1 MQTSSF
7 NNKPSPA
14 KEYYFV
20 SIQREKE
27 RLQKAGMDIVDLSIG
42 NPDLPPPAE
51 MLESLKMHLMDPTA
65 HGYQSNAGNEQL
77 RKAMT
82 SWYKKFYQ
90 VDLDPDEQVLPLQGS
105 RQGIIQI
112 SQALLSKGD
121 QVLVPNPGYPSYT
134 FATRLLEAEPVLYDL
149 RPENAFL
156 PNIKQLEEKATS
168 KTKILWINYPH
179 MPTGAVASKEY
190 MQKLTDF
197 AYKHD
202 ILIINDNAY
211 GLINNP
217 GKVSLLEAEGAKET
231 ALELNSL
238 SKNYHMAGW
247 RMGFLAGSQK
257 IISHLL
263 KLKSNLDSGIALPL
277 QKATATALNLGEHWV
292 ENLHIIYTQRRN
304 KAVEL
309 ANILGCQPVGGP
321 AGLFLWVTMPQT
333 KQNSKEFVRE
343 MLNNAG
349 VLLAPGSLFGNAGES
364 HLRISLC
371 ADIALFDQ
379 AINNIQ
385 KSIINHHKSN

>member
-1 MQTSSF
+1 MQTSS
-7 NNKPSPA
+7 NNHTAPA

-27 RLQKAGMDIVDLSIG
+27 RLQKAGMDVVDLSIG

-51 MLESLKMHLMDPTA
+51 MLESLKVNLSDLTA
-65 HGYQSNAGNEQL
+65 HGYQSNDGNEQL
-77 RKAMT
+77 RLAIA
-82 SWYKKFYQ
+82 SWYHKFYH

-134 FATRLLEAEPVLYDL
+134 FATRLLEAQPVLYDL

-156 PNIKQLEEKATS
+156 PNLEQLEEKTTPD
-168 KTKILWINYPH
+168 TKILWINYPH
-179 MPTGAVASKEY
+179 MPTGAVATNQY
-190 MQKLTDF
+190 MEKLTDF
-197 AYKHD
+197 AGKHGM
-202 ILIINDNAY
+202 LIINDNAY
-211 GLINNP
+211 GLIRNSEQ
-217 GKVSLLEAEGAKET
+217 VSLLTAPGAKEI

-247 RMGFLAGSQK
+247 RMGFFAGSQK

-277 QKATATALNLGEHWV
+277 QKAAATALNLEKNWV
-292 ENLHIIYTQRRN
+292 EDLHEIYTKRRN
-304 KAVEL
+304 KAIEL
-309 ANILGCQPVGGP
+309 SKILGCIPVGGQ
-321 AGLFLWVTMPQT
+321 AGLFLWVSMPET
-333 KQNSKEFVRE
+333 HLNSKDYVKE
-343 MLNNAG
+343 LLHQAG
-349 VLLAPGSLFGNAGES
+349 VLLAPGSLFGNAGEG

-371 ADIALFDQ
+371 ADTSLFDR

-385 KSIINHHKSN
+385 KSIIHHHKFN

>member
-1 MQTSSF
+1 
-7 NNKPSPA
+7 
-14 KEYYFV
+14 
-20 SIQREKE
+20 
-27 RLQKAGMDIVDLSIG
+27 MDR
-42 NPDLPPPAE
+42 A
-51 MLESLKMHLMDPTA
+51 A

-77 RKAMT
+77 RQAIT

-90 VDLDPDEQVLPLQGS
+90 VDLNPDDQVLPLQGS

-134 FATRLLEAEPVLYDL
+134 FAARFLDARPVLYDL
-149 RPENAFL
+149 SPENAYL
-156 PNIKQLEEKATS
+156 PIIEQLEEKVNS

-197 AYKHD
+197 AIKNNV
-202 ILIINDNAY
+202 LIINDNAY

-217 GKVSLLEAEGAKET
+217 GQISLLQAEGALET

-247 RMGFLAGSQK
+247 RMGFFAGSQK
-257 IISHLL
+257 VIAHLL

-277 QKATATALNLGEHWV
+277 QKASATALNLGENWV
-292 ENLHIIYTQRRN
+292 DGLQKVYSERRK
-304 KAVEL
+304 KALEL
-309 ANILGCQPVGGP
+309 AKILGCQPAGGQ
-321 AGLFLWVTMPQT
+321 AGLFLWVSMPETMM
-333 KQNSKEFVRE
+333 KSKDFVKE

-349 VLLAPGSLFGNAGES
+349 VLLAPGSLFGNAGEG

-371 ADIALFDQ
+371 GGLALFDQ

-385 KSIINHHKSN
+385 KSLINLHKSN